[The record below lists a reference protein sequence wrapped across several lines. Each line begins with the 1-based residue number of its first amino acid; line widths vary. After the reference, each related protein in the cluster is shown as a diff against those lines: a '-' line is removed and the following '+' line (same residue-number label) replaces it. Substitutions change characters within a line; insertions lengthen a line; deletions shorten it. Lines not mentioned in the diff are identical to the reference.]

1 MVRWRHF
8 HSSSESLSK
17 YRKEIHRNVA
27 RKFCYRMV
35 EFILMKFNSRQSWS
49 ICTSRVSDHSPGCSM
64 LLVLSSHPVTFS
76 TKCFCEYPKF
86 FIFNAKICDSWKYY
100 DTIAAPYSVI
110 FHSPLVCLP
119 SVAFLWQR
127 EIAGIRLIYVKY
139 LMEKLKCAFLSSLE
153 SEGHWTSG

>member
-1 MVRWRHF
+1 MCSGNVLFNKEHNNKMVRWRHF

-76 TKCFCEYPKF
+76 TKCFCEYPISSLF
-86 FIFNAKICDSWKYY
+86 LTQKYV
-100 DTIAAPYSVI
+100 TVENTMIQSLL
-110 FHSPLVCLP
+110 H
-119 SVAFLWQR
+119 
-127 EIAGIRLIYVKY
+127 IRLYFTHPLFV
-139 LMEKLKCAFLSSLE
+139 FRLSPFSDN
-153 SEGHWTSG
+153 GR